1 MKVFFILTLFFFSFK
16 TLGFLQCTLYKY
28 LIIDGKNIFKY
39 LWEMRES
46 KNGYLRP
53 WNHVSNCNKLQRNQR
68 KIQSHT
74 WDLFS
79 INLLKE
85 SPLIIHPFFKS
96 VKNFISQN
104 IGENY
109 TASKKD
115 FRSETDSSLW
125 LKMFGLF
132 ILYKKNIQTVASW
145 YTNSIE
151 KLILFVPNSLN
162 THKQTLGEQ

>member
-1 MKVFFILTLFFFSFK
+1 MAIGGTGFDFTFIFCIFFADTFFLVLKFILSIEGEFESVFYSYIIFFSFK

-115 FRSETDSSLW
+115 FRSETDSSL
-125 LKMFGLF
+125 
-132 ILYKKNIQTVASW
+132 
-145 YTNSIE
+145 
-151 KLILFVPNSLN
+151 
-162 THKQTLGEQ
+162 